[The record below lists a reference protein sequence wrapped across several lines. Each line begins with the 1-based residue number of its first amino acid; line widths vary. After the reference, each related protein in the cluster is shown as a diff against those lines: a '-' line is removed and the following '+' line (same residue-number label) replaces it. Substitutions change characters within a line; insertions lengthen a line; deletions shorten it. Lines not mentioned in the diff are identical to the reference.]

1 MDSLLPT
8 SPPTLDFFR
17 SLTTEPSRDK
27 VWAIYVLII
36 EKPGEKPK
44 LGSGT
49 NSLYGVRSRLANY
62 NQRTLLP
69 RFIDPAFRASYTIT
83 HRGLLCW
90 APIPS
95 VTLVPSAR
103 LCFLALE
110 AVFCILFLH
119 SSRLAVLGTNMFYY
133 SHPLTSTP
141 LSCARSCLLHSLFT
155 GLKSL
160 DASGPTSCL
169 GKHFVGWLALCSH
182 VPFMELP
189 EGFDMTDDELLEYAE
204 KRRKRRAEL
213 ARLYEQGAKAK
224 DFKGFLARRL
234 RDR

>member
-1 MDSLLPT
+1 MEESPDLHKLFTVQELVDLFAWHAVTSHVATYYICPAYKILLGDKVYFLQTCTATPLCFPTLIDSLLPT

-36 EKPGEKPK
+36 EKPDEKPK

-62 NQRTLLP
+62 NQHTLLP
-69 RFIDPAFRASYTIT
+69 RFIDLAFRASYTIT

-103 LCFLALE
+103 LCFL
-110 AVFCILFLH
+110 H
-119 SSRLAVLGTNMFYY
+119 S
-133 SHPLTSTP
+133 
-141 LSCARSCLLHSLFT
+141 
-155 GLKSL
+155 K
-160 DASGPTSCL
+160 
-169 GKHFVGWLALCSH
+169 LCSVFSFCTH
-182 VPFMELP
+182 R
-189 EGFDMTDDELLEYAE
+189 GLLCWAPISPIT
-204 KRRKRRAEL
+204 L
-213 ARLYEQGAKAK
+213 IPSS
-224 DFKGFLARRL
+224 
-234 RDR
+234 